1 VDIRDV
7 ARRAKVSTATVSR
20 TVNQV
25 ATVDAQLAKRVWKA
39 IEELGYY
46 PNRQAR
52 ALVSGRSRVF
62 GLIVSEIT
70 NPFFPEIV
78 QTFETLAVEQHYEI
92 LLTSTIHDPKR
103 MELAVR
109 RMIEG
114 RVDGVAIL
122 TFGME
127 EDLLE
132 HLRFRN
138 LPLVFVDIGPKAP
151 RVSNIRVDYADGIR
165 QAVQH
170 LAALRHQRIGFIA
183 GPLRL
188 RSAMARKDAFQAS
201 MKEIGLPVKPDF
213 LVEGDHRL
221 EGGKRALKKL
231 AELRERPT
239 AVLCS
244 NDMTAI
250 GVMREAFE
258 LNIKVPQDLSV
269 IGFDDIRMAEFLTP
283 PLTTVQ
289 MSQSELARL
298 AFEALLKE
306 VKRETPIPEGSE
318 YVLKTHLVL
327 RNSTTFPSSHT
338 ATGRR
343 TTAKSVRTQ
352 AERWDQIDSA
362 THRLQ
367 ANDFLLDPPVASADV
382 RIAAQLFT
390 TADGRADES
399 AADQFA
405 RLPPSL
411 VAREEGV
418 QMRDSSQRAVRDFFR
433 LGWRKLPRRT
443 LTSTAE
449 RIASWKSGGQ
459 DPANIFNCRQGD
471 IVVNSWK
478 RFANIKRLAMAIEVA
493 MVVRGE
499 DGICLEFSGEQ
510 AAGQGYASEN
520 ADVSNADPLLW

>member
-127 EDLLE
+127 DDLLE

-170 LAALRHQRIGFIA
+170 LAALRHERIGFIA

-343 TTAKSVRTQ
+343 TTAKKRT
-352 AERWDQIDSA
+352 DS
-362 THRLQ
+362 
-367 ANDFLLDPPVASADV
+367 N
-382 RIAAQLFT
+382 
-390 TADGRADES
+390 
-399 AADQFA
+399 
-405 RLPPSL
+405 
-411 VAREEGV
+411 
-418 QMRDSSQRAVRDFFR
+418 
-433 LGWRKLPRRT
+433 
-443 LTSTAE
+443 
-449 RIASWKSGGQ
+449 
-459 DPANIFNCRQGD
+459 
-471 IVVNSWK
+471 
-478 RFANIKRLAMAIEVA
+478 
-493 MVVRGE
+493 
-499 DGICLEFSGEQ
+499 
-510 AAGQGYASEN
+510 
-520 ADVSNADPLLW
+520 